1 MFIYGI
7 SYEYTLFFTPAGAS
21 GETPLNSLVVQ
32 RPATCC
38 RRFDHSHR
46 SCEYLAAR
54 LRASHALRPGAGIV
68 PLVRGFRNKVI
79 EPLFRQALVHIL
91 GQPWFTVEHR
101 KMSNAKFNCLD
112 LLPRCQ
118 PLCQYRVVG
127 RLHIPRAAKKRVYQ
141 HRNFPLTVFAPQH
154 QGILP
159 LHLPRSNSRM
169 YGSYGCRTS

>member
-1 MFIYGI
+1 MESATSTRYFSPPPGRQERRP
-7 SYEYTLFFTPAGAS
+7 STHSLFRGRRLAADYSTTPTGPVNTS
-21 GETPLNSLVVQ
+21 
-32 RPATCC
+32 
-38 RRFDHSHR
+38 
-46 SCEYLAAR
+46 AR

-118 PLCQYRVVG
+118 PLCKYGVVG
-127 RLHIPRAAKKRVYQ
+127 RLHMPGASKNRVYQ